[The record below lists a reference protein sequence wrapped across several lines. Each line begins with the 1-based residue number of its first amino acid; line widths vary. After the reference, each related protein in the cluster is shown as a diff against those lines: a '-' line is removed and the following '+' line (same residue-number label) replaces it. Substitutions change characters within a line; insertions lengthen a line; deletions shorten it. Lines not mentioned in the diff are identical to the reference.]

1 MMTNLC
7 INYLNVLKSKYEK
20 NGLAFETEGD
30 VAFLS
35 SVTENRNTL
44 NSFGVGF
51 LRVHHERE
59 KKKQEIICSF
69 ECLWPK
75 NFTVFSASRLI
86 TYR

>member
-59 KKKQEIICSF
+59 KKKSRKLSAHLSVYGQRISLSF
-69 ECLWPK
+69 LHQD
-75 NFTVFSASRLI
+75 
-86 TYR
+86 